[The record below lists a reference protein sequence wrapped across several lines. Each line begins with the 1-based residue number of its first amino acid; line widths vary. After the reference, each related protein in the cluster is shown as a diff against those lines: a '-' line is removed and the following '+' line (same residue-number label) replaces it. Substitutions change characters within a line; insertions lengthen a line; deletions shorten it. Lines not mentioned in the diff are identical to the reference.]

1 MTNVAPAAATGIG
14 SLPGTDSQEWSRTI
28 AGELPD
34 FPHIPELPAR
44 GPGADLIGRTMA
56 LLADVAPD
64 LAVELTCLPSLVQ
77 PKFVWASYCTEV
89 TRRRSGI
96 QVSKLGTSK
105 PMTLP
110 KSSHR
115 RSLTASAL
123 PSSPMNLALSA
134 AVNGPP

>member
-64 LAVELTCLPSLVQ
+64 LAVETTPVGWRLADAPGRVMSR
-77 PKFVWASYCTEV
+77 A
-89 TRRRSGI
+89 RSWLAEDLDGVE
-96 QVSKLGTSK
+96 Q
-105 PMTLP
+105 
-110 KSSHR
+110 
-115 RSLTASAL
+115 AL
-123 PSSPMNLALSA
+123 A
-134 AVNGPP
+134 